1 VRARIGPAAPLG
13 PLLGPFRGKAQLLQG
28 TALVIDR
35 NGVGLVRGGGLDR
48 CLGLD
53 GTLGLR
59 GVLQALQ
66 RGLGLGGLGNQITE
80 VRDGLID
87 NPLKRTNTPG
97 QNKPYRTPV

>member
-1 VRARIGPAAPLG
+1 MRARQVSDVRAGVGPAAPLG
-13 PLLGPFRGKAQLLQG
+13 PLLGSLRGDAQLLQG
-28 TALVIDR
+28 AALVIDR

-66 RGLGLGGLGNQITE
+66 RGLSLGGLGGELGE
-80 VRDGLID
+80 VGYCLA
-87 NPLKRTNTPG
+87 K
-97 QNKPYRTPV
+97 